1 MRAHASVALLAVLLL
16 PAIAAP
22 ARVAAHP
29 DDNPGNAAAAHRC
42 REEHAP
48 GRARGQCV
56 SAAAH
61 LRLQRS
67 LRAAVAELLGITTGE
82 LRQELRGR
90 SLAEVAQAHGV
101 GREQLRAVI
110 IATVQQELAAAV
122 NRGELT
128 PEEANRA
135 LNRLLLRLDELLDRV
150 RPAEGRDGRDRRAG

>member
-1 MRAHASVALLAVLLL
+1 MLARMGSAILAALLLS
-16 PAIAAP
+16 AIAAP

-42 REEHAP
+42 REAHAP

-61 LRLQRS
+61 LQRP
-67 LRAAVAELLGITTGE
+67 LRTAVAELLGITTGE
-82 LRQELRGR
+82 LRQELRGH

-122 NRGELT
+122 NRGALT
-128 PEEANRA
+128 PEEANQT
-135 LNRLLLRLDELLDRV
+135 LNRLLLRLDELIDRV
-150 RPAEGRDGRDRRAG
+150 HPPAGQDGRDRGAG